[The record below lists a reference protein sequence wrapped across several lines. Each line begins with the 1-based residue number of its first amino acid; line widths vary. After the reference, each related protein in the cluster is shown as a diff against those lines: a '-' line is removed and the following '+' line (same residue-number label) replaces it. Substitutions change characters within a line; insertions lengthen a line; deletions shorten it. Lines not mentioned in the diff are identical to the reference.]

1 MSIVD
6 VFYER
11 IDVILYP
18 NLTFIPKGVVANFIS
33 LFVLISISNLIYAR
47 VRTPNINKQLR
58 FYIRGGIP
66 LPTAVTQSGMVTA
79 SHPK

>member
-11 IDVILYP
+11 INVILYP
-18 NLTFIPKGVVANFIS
+18 HLTFIPKGVVANFIS
-33 LFVLISISNLIYAR
+33 LVVIISISNLISAR
-47 VRTPNINKQLR
+47 VRTPNINKRLS
-58 FYIRGGIP
+58 FYIRDGIP
-66 LPTAVTQSGMVTA
+66 LAVTQSWMVTI